1 MLKTGA
7 EKNSTRTFAFFVKI
21 DETEVI
27 IFGNNAVT
35 ITFVKMPNISGD

>member
-1 MLKTGA
+1 MQ
-7 EKNSTRTFAFFVKI
+7 KNFHFVFVYFVKI